1 MQKISEEELKRIL
14 EMRAGVER
22 LDLSQCSFENMD
34 LSGWNLQ
41 NINFDDC
48 DFKGMTFD
56 RADLFGITAKN
67 ALFGELILLDRS
79 KKKTSLSGCNLQN
92 AILESADFRGC
103 DLSNAD
109 IRGEDVYSDAFYQA
123 DLTGIHADETTKHFW
138 MACPEKRAFLGWK
151 VCYGRRIVLLLIP
164 EDARR
169 VSGTRE
175 EIRCEKAKVLT
186 IDSIDGKENYTEA
199 HSYVD
204 ENFYYR
210 VGQMVYAENFNP
222 DRFVDSGGGIH
233 VWLSREEAIAY
244 LG

>member
-1 MQKISEEELKRIL
+1 MRKINEEELKRML
-14 EMRAGVER
+14 ENRVPGEM
-22 LDLSQCSFENMD
+22 LDLSRSSFENMD

-41 NINFDDC
+41 DINFDAC
-48 DFKGMTFD
+48 DFRRINFD
-56 RADLFGITAKN
+56 GTNLSGIRARN
-67 ALFGELILLDRS
+67 ALFGEMILPDDS
-79 KKKTSLSGCNLQN
+79 KKKTSLSGANLQN

-103 DLSNAD
+103 DLHKAD
-109 IRGEDVYSDAFYQA
+109 
-123 DLTGIHADETTKHFW
+123 
-138 MACPEKRAFLGWK
+138 
-151 VCYGRRIVLLLIP
+151 
-164 EDARR
+164 
-169 VSGTRE
+169 
-175 EIRCEKAKVLT
+175 IRCEKAKVLT

-210 VGQMVYAENFNP
+210 VGQMVYARNFNP

>member
-1 MQKISEEELKRIL
+1 M
-14 EMRAGVER
+14 
-22 LDLSQCSFENMD
+22 DLSQSLLEDMD
-34 LSGWNLQ
+34 LSGWDLSG
-41 NINFDDC
+41 INFDDC
-48 DFKGMTFD
+48 DFHGVLFD
-56 RADLFGITAKN
+56 HADLSKITARN
-67 ALFGELILLDRS
+67 ALFGESILPNGE
-79 KKKTSLSGCNLQN
+79 KKKSSLRECNLRN
-92 AILESADFRGC
+92 SVLESADFRGC
-103 DLSNAD
+103 DLSGAD
-109 IRGEDVYSDAFYQA
+109 LRGADVYSAAFYQA
-123 DLTGIHADETTKHFW
+123 DLTGVKTDEQTKHFQ
-138 MACPEKRAFLGWK
+138 MICPEKGAFLGWK

-175 EIRCEKAKVLT
+175 EVRCDKAKVLT
-186 IDSIDGKENYTEA
+186 IDSIDGRENYKEA

-210 VGQMVYAENFNP
+210 VGEMAYADNFNP